1 LALKLGRTVAELLS
15 TISHR
20 ELVMWSYFFEEPDAD
35 AKNEMQIAQLSSIL
49 LNINGI
55 KSSPS
60 DFIWGADTKENNKNE
75 SKSEKMRKKLR
86 LKYGRR

>member
-1 LALKLGRTVAELLS
+1 
-15 TISHR
+15 
-20 ELVMWSYFFEEPDAD
+20 MWSYFFEEPDAD
-35 AKNEMQIAQLSSIL
+35 AKKEMQIAQLSSIL
-49 LNINGI
+49 LNINGV

-60 DFIWGADTKENNKNE
+60 DFIWGADKKNENE